1 MAGRSEVVIKR
12 AEDLAREAWDDPVR
26 GSVSWFTLFS
36 SDRTPTDSL
45 CAGVAEI
52 EPGGGSRRTHRHEQ
66 PELYFITEGTGILM
80 VGDREITVSRGSAVF
95 IPGNVEHG
103 LRNASERIVRL
114 LYVFPT
120 GDFGD
125 VVYRFGDE
133 DEGVGSPQ
141 PP

>member
-1 MAGRSEVVIKR
+1 MARRSEVVITR
-12 AEDLAREAWDDPVR
+12 AEDLTREAWDDPVR
-26 GSVSWFTLFS
+26 GKVSWFTLFS

-80 VGDREITVSRGSAVF
+80 IDDRETTVSRGTAIF
-95 IPGNVEHG
+95 IPGNVDHG
-103 LRNASERIVRL
+103 LRNASDGIVRL

-125 VVYRFGDE
+125 VVYGFGDE
-133 DEGVGSPQ
+133 GGGAGSPA